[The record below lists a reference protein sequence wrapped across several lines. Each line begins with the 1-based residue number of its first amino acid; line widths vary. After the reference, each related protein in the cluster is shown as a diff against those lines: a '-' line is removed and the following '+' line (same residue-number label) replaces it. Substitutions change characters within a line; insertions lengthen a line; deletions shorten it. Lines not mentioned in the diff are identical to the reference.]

1 MKNKYKNL
9 RYKRRRAKLEK
20 LMNDPEKFQSLMG
33 TEITEKDVPLV
44 HEIARD
50 ARIDDLIER
59 LNIDKEQFEK
69 LRKKTIKLS
78 PNSTE
83 CHMVSTLFRDHDGTY
98 IVEDLLYEYH
108 DSILREGIAVGEAY
122 GNKFLVEDIQSNR
135 FTKEDLMKMS
145 KRKIDKYCDEVRDEI

>member
-1 MKNKYKNL
+1 MKNKSKDL

-20 LMNDPEKFQSLMG
+20 LMQDPEKFQSLMG

-50 ARIDDLIER
+50 SRIEDLIER
-59 LNIDKEQFEK
+59 LNIDKDKFEK
-69 LRKKTIKLS
+69 ARKKIIKLS

-83 CHMVSTLFRDHDGTY
+83 CHMTSTLFREHNGNY
-98 IVEDLLYEYH
+98 LVEDLLYEYH
-108 DSILREGIAVGEAY
+108 DSILKEGLAVGEAY
-122 GNKFLVEDIQSNR
+122 GNKFLLEDIQSNR